1 MYHKHLERQIRKY
14 LGDSGIEDERMKQL
28 LLAVSSSYSNF
39 ERDKELSEHA
49 FSVNEQEYQSVNTKL
64 KILTEDLENKVKI
77 RTNELED
84 LAQFPMENP
93 NPIFRVDFEGKILFL
108 NPVAKDI
115 KNVEYEGIKYT
126 IRQFFASNIKYA
138 RDSGSFDVNVN
149 NKQFIFFYKKISGKN
164 YINFYGADVTEKN
177 TLRVKALENFNR
189 LRNFLESTEDAYYIV
204 YDKYKEKNFITNR
217 WKDIFGFNQLTTKN
231 LFVEKSKCIISETNH
246 KHTSRIKNLKIGDQ
260 VSIRYQI
267 KNKTTGEL
275 FWLSEV
281 INKHYDLVLDDVVVS
296 GRITDVTKEQQ
307 YAMQIQESE
316 ERFRNLI
323 DAVPVMVWVSNEKNK
338 VIYSNQAS
346 KNFLGFEVEKI
357 KNPRDYIQK
366 IHPED
371 RKKVME
377 SWNGNINKK
386 LTFSTEYRVKDGR
399 NKYHNILENGV
410 PRFYADGKFAGYI
423 GAFFDLT
430 SEKSF
435 QQKLLIENQK
445 LDLLTKNSPDIILL
459 TDVNGMIEYVSPTAQ
474 RILGFTEKEMLN
486 KSINRFICKECKTYL
501 EKFDWLKKINQ
512 KNERKF
518 EFRMMKKNGELL
530 WIESLLSPVMTGN
543 EMKILMHNRDI
554 QSIKAAEMVLKE
566 NEQKYRGLFENM
578 ELGIMEVDLEE
589 KIVWVNES
597 FEKLTGYSLKYLKG
611 KNALK
616 LFLPDEG
623 AKKIM
628 YSVGTTR
635 KQRNDSIYEIKM
647 KKAKGELLDVVI
659 SGSPIID
666 LKGNVKGS
674 VGIHWNVTEIRKLER
689 MVEEEKLSRQK
700 DIMKATLSAEEQQR
714 EILGNELHD
723 GVGHILTYTSL
734 FLQMAAS
741 SEKLSPELFEKAHVK
756 VEQALNEVRR
766 ISRSLVPPA
775 LIDLGLKEAIIEL
788 FNQYA
793 DMKGMTFDIVTK
805 NHDLSGID
813 MNAQR
818 NIYRVIQEL
827 LNNTIKHAAASDVKL
842 TLKRTTQKLTIHFY
856 NNGRVFNPDKVK
868 KGIGLKSIMNRAYF
882 YNGVVNIQSTKTKGT
897 NFIIELP
904 LKNII
909 TNE

>member
-1 MYHKHLERQIRKY
+1 MYHKHLERQIKKY
-14 LGDSGIEDERMKQL
+14 LGGSDIKDERIQQL
-28 LLAVSSSYSNF
+28 LLAVSNSYTSF

-64 KILTEDLENKVKI
+64 KLLTEDLENKVKV

-93 NPIFRVDFEGKILFL
+93 NPIFRVDFDGKILFV
-108 NPVAKDI
+108 NPASKEI

-138 RDSGSFDVNVN
+138 RESGSFDVNVN
-149 NKQFIFFYKKISGKN
+149 NKQYIFFYKKITGKN

-177 TLRVKALENFNR
+177 TLRVKAQENFNR

-204 YDKYKEKNFITNR
+204 YDKYKEKNFITSR
-217 WKDIFGFNQLTTKN
+217 WKDLFGFNQLTAKN
-231 LFVEKSKCIISETNH
+231 LFAEKSKCIISETIQ

-260 VSIRYQI
+260 ISIRYQI

-281 INKHYDLVLDDVVVS
+281 INKQYDLVLDDVVVS
-296 GRITDVTKEQQ
+296 GRITDVTKEQH

-316 ERFRNLI
+316 ARFRNLI
-323 DAVPVMVWVSNEKNK
+323 DAVPVMVWVSDEKSK

-346 KNFLGFEVEKI
+346 KKFLGFAVENI

-371 RKKVME
+371 RKKVMAN
-377 SWNGNINKK
+377 WNSNINKK
-386 LTFSTEYRVKDGR
+386 CSFISEYRVKDAR
-399 NKYHNILENGV
+399 NKYHNILENAV

-430 SEKSF
+430 AEKSF
-435 QQKLLIENQK
+435 QQKLLLENQK

-459 TDVNGMIEYVSPTAQ
+459 TDNNGVIEYVSPTAQ
-474 RILGFTEKEMLN
+474 RILGYTEKEILN
-486 KSINRFICKECKTYL
+486 KPINRFICVECNNHL
-501 EKFDWLKKINQ
+501 EKFGWLKNINQ
-512 KNERKF
+512 KKERKF
-518 EFRMMKKNGELL
+518 EFRMMKKNGDLL
-530 WIESLLSPVMTGN
+530 WIESLLSPVKNGN
-543 EMKILMHNRDI
+543 DLKILMHNRDI
-554 QSIKAAEMVLKE
+554 HSIKAAEIVLKE

-578 ELGIMEVDLEE
+578 ELGVMEVDLDE
-589 KIVWVNES
+589 KIMWVNES
-597 FEKLTGYSLKYLKG
+597 FEKMTGYSLKYLKG
-611 KNALK
+611 KNAMK
-616 LFLPDEG
+616 LFLPDAG
-623 AKKIM
+623 ATKIM
-628 YSVGTTR
+628 YSVSNSR
-635 KQRNDSIYEIKM
+635 KQRKDSIYEVKM
-647 KKAKGELLDVVI
+647 KKSKGELMDVVI

-666 LKGNVKGS
+666 LNGNVKGS
-674 VGIHWNVTEIRKLER
+674 VGIHWNVTEVRKLER
-689 MVEEEKLSRQK
+689 LVEEEKLSRQK

-734 FLQMAAS
+734 FLQMAGNS
-741 SEKLSPELFEKAHVK
+741 DKMSPELFGKAQEK

-788 FNQYA
+788 FNQYS
-793 DMKGMTFDIVTK
+793 DIKGMSFDIVTK

-818 NIYRVIQEL
+818 NIYRMVQEL
-827 LNNTIKHAAASDVKL
+827 LNNTIKHAAASEVKL
-842 TLKRTTQKLTIHFY
+842 VFKRTTQKLTIHFY
-856 NNGRVFNPDKVK
+856 NNGRVFNPDTVK

-882 YNGVVNIQSTKTKGT
+882 YNGLVNIQSTKAKGT
-897 NFIIELP
+897 NFTIELP

-909 TNE
+909 SYE

>member
-14 LGDSGIEDERMKQL
+14 LGDSGIEDERMQQL
-28 LLAVSSSYSNF
+28 LIAVSTSYTNF

-49 FSVNEQEYQSVNTKL
+49 FSINEEEYQSVNKKL
-64 KILTEDLENKVKI
+64 KTLTQDLEIKVKE

-84 LAQFPMENP
+84 LAQFPLENP
-93 NPIFRVDFEGKILFL
+93 NPIFRVDFEGKILFV
-108 NPVAKDI
+108 NPAAIEI

-126 IRQFFASNIKYA
+126 IRQFFTSNIKYA
-138 RDSGSFDVNVN
+138 RESGSFDVNVN
-149 NKQFIFFYKKISGKN
+149 SKQYIFFYKKIIGKS

-177 TLRVKALENFNR
+177 TLRLKAQENFNR

-204 YDKYKEKNFITNR
+204 YDKNKEKNFITSK
-217 WKDIFGFNQLTTKN
+217 WKDFFGFNEYGTKN
-231 LFVEKSKCIISETNH
+231 IFAEKSKCIISETVQN
-246 KHTSRIKNLKIGDQ
+246 HTSRIKNLKIGDQ

-267 KNKTTGEL
+267 KNKSTGEF

-281 INKHYDLVLDDVVVS
+281 INKQYDLVLDDVVVS
-296 GRITDVTKEQQ
+296 GRITDITKEQQ

-316 ERFRNLI
+316 ARFRNLI
-323 DAVPVMVWVSNEKNK
+323 DAVPVMVWVSDEKNK

-346 KNFLGFEVEKI
+346 KKFLGFEVEKI
-357 KNPRDYIQK
+357 KNSRDYVQK

-377 SWNGNINKK
+377 SWNVNISKHRSF
-386 LTFSTEYRVKDGR
+386 TSEYRVKDSR

-430 SEKSF
+430 SEKTF

-459 TDVNGMIEYVSPTAQ
+459 TDINGIIEYVSPTAQ
-474 RILGFTEKEMLN
+474 RILGYSEKEMLN
-486 KSINRFICKECKTYL
+486 KSINRFICKECKTHL

-512 KNERKF
+512 KSERKF

-554 QSIKAAEMVLKE
+554 NSIKAAEMVLKE

-578 ELGIMEVDLEE
+578 ELGVMEVDLNER
-589 KIVWVNES
+589 IVWVNES
-597 FEKLTGYSLKYLKG
+597 FERLTGYSLKYLKG
-611 KNALK
+611 KNAMK

-647 KKAKGELLDVVI
+647 KKAKGELIDVVI

-666 LKGNVKGS
+666 LNGNVKGS
-674 VGIHWNVTEIRKLER
+674 VGIHWNVTEIRKLEQL
-689 MVEEEKLSRQK
+689 VEEEKLSRQK

-741 SEKLSPELFEKAHVK
+741 SDKMSPDLFGKAHQK

-766 ISRSLVPPA
+766 ISRNLVPPA

-788 FNQYA
+788 FNQYS
-793 DMKGMTFDIVTK
+793 DIKGMTFDIVTK

-818 NIYRVIQEL
+818 NIYRMIQEL
-827 LNNTIKHAAASDVKL
+827 LNNTIKHAAASEVKL
-842 TLKRTTQKLTIHFY
+842 VFKRTTQKLTLHFY

-868 KGIGLKSIMNRAYF
+868 KGIGLKSITNRAYF
-882 YNGVVNIQSTKTKGT
+882 YNGYVNINSTKAKGT
-897 NFIIELP
+897 NFIIDLP

>member
-108 NPVAKDI
+108 NPVAKEI

-231 LFVEKSKCIISETNH
+231 LFVEKSKCIISETIQ

-323 DAVPVMVWVSNEKNK
+323 DAVPVMVWVSDEKNK

-346 KNFLGFEVEKI
+346 KKFLGFEVEKI
-357 KNPRDYIQK
+357 KNSRDYIQK

-377 SWNGNINKK
+377 CWNGNISKQRS
-386 LTFSTEYRVKDGR
+386 FSSEYRVKDSR

-459 TDVNGMIEYVSPTAQ
+459 TDVNGLIEYVSPTAQ

-827 LNNTIKHAAASDVKL
+827 LNNTIKHAAASNVKL
-842 TLKRTTQKLTIHFY
+842 ILKRTTQKLTIHFY

-882 YNGVVNIQSTKTKGT
+882 YNGLVNIQSSKAKGT

>member
-1 MYHKHLERQIRKY
+1 MYHKHLERQIKKY
-14 LGDSGIEDERMKQL
+14 LEGSDIKDERIQQL
-28 LLAVSSSYSNF
+28 LLAVSNSYTSF

-49 FSVNEQEYQSVNTKL
+49 FSINEQEYQSVNTKL
-64 KILTEDLENKVKI
+64 KLLTEDLENKVKT

-93 NPIFRVDFEGKILFL
+93 NPIFRVDFDGKILFL
-108 NPVAKDI
+108 NPAAKEI

-149 NKQFIFFYKKISGKN
+149 SKQYIFFYKNIIGKK

-177 TLRVKALENFNR
+177 TLRVKAQENFNR

-204 YDKYKEKNFITNR
+204 YDKYKEKNFITSR
-217 WKDIFGFNQLTTKN
+217 WKDLFGFNQLTAKN
-231 LFVEKSKCIISETNH
+231 LFAEKSKCIISETIQT
-246 KHTSRIKNLKIGDQ
+246 HTSRIKNLKIGDQ

-281 INKHYDLVLDDVVVS
+281 INKQYDLVLDDVVVS

-307 YAMQIQESE
+307 FAMQIQESE
-316 ERFRNLI
+316 ARFRNLI
-323 DAVPVMVWVSNEKNK
+323 DAVPVMVWVSDEQSK

-346 KNFLGFEVEKI
+346 KKFLGFEVEKI

-366 IHPED
+366 IHPDD
-371 RKKVME
+371 RKKVMAN
-377 SWNGNINKK
+377 WNKNINKK
-386 LTFSTEYRVKDGR
+386 HSFHTEYRVKDSK
-399 NKYHNILENGV
+399 NNYHNILENGV

-435 QQKLLIENQK
+435 QQKLLLENQK

-459 TDVNGMIEYVSPTAQ
+459 TDKNGLIEYVSPTAK
-474 RILGFTEKEMLN
+474 RILGYTEKEILN
-486 KSINRFICKECKTYL
+486 KPINKFICVECNNQL
-501 EKFDWLKKINQ
+501 EKFGWLKNINQ
-512 KNERKF
+512 TKERKF
-518 EFRMMKKNGELL
+518 EFRMMKKNGDLL
-530 WIESLLSPVMTGN
+530 WIESLLSPVKNGN
-543 EMKILMHNRDI
+543 DLKILMHNRDI
-554 QSIKAAEMVLKE
+554 HSIKAAEIVLKE

-578 ELGIMEVDLEE
+578 ELGVMEVDLDE
-589 KIVWVNES
+589 KIMWVNES
-597 FEKLTGYSLKYLKG
+597 FENMTGYSLKYLKG
-611 KNALK
+611 KNAMK

-623 AKKIM
+623 ATKIM
-628 YSVGTTR
+628 YSVSNSR
-635 KQRNDSIYEIKM
+635 KQRKDSIYEVKM
-647 KKAKGELLDVVI
+647 KKAKGELMDVVI

-666 LKGNVKGS
+666 LNGNVKGS
-674 VGIHWNVTEIRKLER
+674 VGIHWNITEVRKTER
-689 MVEEEKLSRQK
+689 LLEEEKLSRQK

-734 FLQMAAS
+734 FLQMAGNS
-741 SEKLSPELFEKAHVK
+741 DKMSPELFGKAQEK

-793 DMKGMTFDIVTK
+793 DIKGMSFDIVTK
-805 NHDLSGID
+805 NHDLTGID
-813 MNAQR
+813 LNAQR

-827 LNNTIKHAAASDVKL
+827 LNNTIKHSGASEVKL
-842 TLKRTTQKLTIHFY
+842 VFKRTTQKLTIYFY

-882 YNGVVNIQSTKTKGT
+882 YNGLVNIQSTKANGT
-897 NFIIELP
+897 NFTIELP